1 MQSGIAF
8 SYKADPFRK
17 KAEKQHVTDGP
28 CTDREQGVAPP
39 QMQYDH
45 DSYAE
50 KLRGKGGKLNKRDIF
65 QAINDQNGHK
75 VPAADRCPDK

>member
-1 MQSGIAF
+1 M
-8 SYKADPFRK
+8 
-17 KAEKQHVTDGP
+17 
-28 CTDREQGVAPP
+28 PP

-75 VPAADRCPDK
+75 CRRQIGAQISDASRQFLRIAENQKGQPAG